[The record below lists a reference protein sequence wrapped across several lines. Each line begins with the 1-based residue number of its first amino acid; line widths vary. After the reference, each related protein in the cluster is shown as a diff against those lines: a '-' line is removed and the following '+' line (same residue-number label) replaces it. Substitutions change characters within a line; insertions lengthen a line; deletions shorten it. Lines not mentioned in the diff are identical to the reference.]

1 MMDDGLGYIV
11 EGLRGLAVPI
21 DQVHEDAANARTGH
35 AVERIAGSLRQYGQR
50 KPIVANRL
58 EGGRVIAG
66 NGTLRA
72 ARSLGWSHI
81 AVVWVEDDAA
91 TAVGFGIA
99 DNRVGDLSD
108 WDVDELVA
116 GIEVAGDMFTGFEV
130 YEIEE
135 LVDDLGR
142 TGLGDAAGG
151 GGGRNLGD
159 VHMQIK
165 PVLYVEQVKVFEA
178 AIRATGLMN
187 RGDAIV
193 VICKAYLERYG

>member
-99 DNRVGDLSD
+99 DNRVGDLSR
-108 WDVDELVA
+108 WDVEALGGLLQAVDPDEV
-116 GIEVAGDMFTGFEV
+116 FTGFDAA
-130 YEIEE
+130 EISAILEP
-135 LVDDLGR
+135 
-142 TGLGDAAGG
+142 GLGPGENG
-151 GGGRNLGD
+151 F
-159 VHMQIK
+159 K
-165 PVLYVEQVKVFEA
+165 YEQQWAVTVVCGSEEEQESVYNDLTA
-178 AIRATGLMN
+178 RGL
-187 RGDAIV
+187 RCRV
-193 VICKAYLERYG
+193 VTV